1 MKFTALAAATL
12 AIAGV
17 SVASFSSNHTDGTVE
32 PGKVYTVDNVHSAV
46 IFTVKH
52 LNVSNFRGR
61 FNKIEG
67 TFDLE
72 GNVLEVNVDPASVDT
87 GNAKRDDHLRSPDY
101 LSVKEFPKLSFKGKS
116 FTKKT
121 DNTWDVKGDLSFH
134 GQTKEITVQVVKTGE
149 GKGMQGG
156 TIAGIE
162 STFTVKR
169 SEYGMN
175 FMPQALSDEIAITIG
190 AEGAAK

>member
-1 MKFTALAAATL
+1 VT
-12 AIAGV
+12 
-17 SVASFSSNHTDGTVE
+17 
-32 PGKVYTVDNVHSAV
+32 
-46 IFTVKH
+46 
-52 LNVSNFRGR
+52 NFRGR

-67 TFDLE
+67 TFDRE
-72 GNVLEVNVDPASVDT
+72 GNVLDVNVDPASVDT
-87 GNAKRDDHLRSPDY
+87 ANAKRDEHLRSPDY

-116 FTKKT
+116 FTKKSE
-121 DNTWDVKGDLSFH
+121 NIWEVKGDLSFH
-134 GQTKEITVQVVKTGE
+134 GQTKEITVQVEKTGE

-175 FMPQALSDEIAITIG
+175 FMPQALSDEITITIG